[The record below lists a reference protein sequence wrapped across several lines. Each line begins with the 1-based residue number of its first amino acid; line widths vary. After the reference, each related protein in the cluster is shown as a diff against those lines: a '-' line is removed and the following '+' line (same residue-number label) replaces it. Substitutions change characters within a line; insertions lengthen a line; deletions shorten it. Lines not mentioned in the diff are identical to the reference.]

1 MKNKKLFTL
10 GGLALLIGVSYASAC
25 ELKLDALKSASF
37 KNITE
42 RLEDMSKDVGYGSPD
57 NPVVIE
63 YGDFFSVENKVSS
76 IQNHYNYPASPTK
89 LETESEIDTKTVG
102 YQQISYR
109 MSATDRYGQTVKKEK
124 SVLYLVRDTKAPV
137 IKLSGEEDTIFDD
150 QAFDLSS
157 IIKSVKDPVDGK
169 IEKVKKLKDGE
180 PGYAVETDYK
190 KGVSAG
196 DYTYTVKAQDQH
208 GNTVEKSYTIH
219 VKARPVVQAPAK
231 SYSSYN
237 EGYSGGSSY
246 SAPAQPPSY
255 SSDRIYIGGY
265 SAYLSPEFD
274 QYHTDLPDTAVYYY
288 YNGLYLVGDHAYQGF
303 NAIRWNSTG
312 VFMGRPIVKTQE
324 YMGDKREDG
333 QVYLEDGRCYYDVAG
348 ADICMFTCVGER
360 RAVTYW
366 VFC

>member
-1 MKNKKLFTL
+1 MEAKKICAAVTAAA
-10 GGLALLIGVSYASAC
+10 LAGVLLACSYRSRM
-25 ELKLDALKSASF
+25 EALKECSRSVMEA
-37 KNITE
+37 
-42 RLEDMSKDVGYGSPD
+42 RLEEMAKDVGYGSPD
-57 NPVVIE
+57 NPVVLE
-63 YGDFFSVENKVSS
+63 YGDFFSVEHKVSS
-76 IQNHYNYPASPTK
+76 VQQHYNYPAAPMK
-89 LETESEIDTKTVG
+89 LETKSVIDTGTVG
-102 YQQISYR
+102 YQQVSYS
-109 MSATDRYGQTVKKEK
+109 MSATDRYDQTVKKEK

-137 IKLSGEEDTIFDD
+137 IKMSGEEDTVYDD
-150 QAFDLSS
+150 QTFDLDS

-169 IEKVKKLKDGE
+169 IKKVKKLKDGE
-180 PGYAVETDYK
+180 SGYTVETDYK

-196 DYTYTVKAQDQH
+196 GYTYTVKAQDQH
-208 GNTVEKSYTIH
+208 GNTAEKSYTIH
-219 VKARPVVQAPAK
+219 VKARPVVQAPVR
-231 SYSSYN
+231 SYSGYS

-246 SAPAQPPSY
+246 SAPAQTPSY
-255 SSDRIYIGGY
+255 SSDRIYVGGY

-303 NAIRWNSTG
+303 SAIRWNSTG

-333 QVYLEDGRCYYDVAG
+333 QVYLEDGRCYYDVTD
-348 ADICMFTCVGER
+348 ADICMFTCVGDR

>member
-1 MKNKKLFTL
+1 MKNKKLFAL
-10 GGLALLIGVSYASAC
+10 GGLALLIGVSHASAN

-37 KNITE
+37 KNISE
-42 RLEDMSKDVGYGSPD
+42 RLEGMAKDVGYGTPD
-57 NPVVIE
+57 NPIVLE

-89 LETESEIDTKTVG
+89 LETESEINTNTVG

-109 MSATDRYGQTVKKEK
+109 MSATDRYGQKAEKEK
-124 SVLYLVRDTKAPV
+124 SVLYLIRDTKAPV
-137 IKLSGEEDTIFDD
+137 IKLSGEEDTIYDD
-150 QAFDLSS
+150 QTFDLDS

-169 IEKVKKLKDGE
+169 IKKVKKLKDGE
-180 PGYAVETDYK
+180 SGYVVETDYK

-208 GNTVEKSYTIH
+208 GNTAEKSYTIY
-219 VKARPVVQAPAK
+219 VKARPVVQAPAR
-231 SYSSYN
+231 SYSSY
-237 EGYSGGSSY
+237 SGGDSSSSSY
-246 SAPAQPPSY
+246 SAPEQVPSY
-255 SSDRIYIGGY
+255 SSDRIYVGSY

-288 YNGLYLVGDHAYQGF
+288 YNGMYLCGDHAYQGF
-303 NAIRWNSTG
+303 NAIRWNNTG